1 VEHLDGYRL
10 ALTDWLACAHAGRR
24 QPAARA
30 AIAVGDSTTERI
42 VAAAAAGH
50 VLDFDDT
57 YLPGLAHL
65 SAATAPVAVVVGGEI
80 GATVGQVLHAY
91 AAGFEAMG
99 AVAAASHPAL
109 YHRGWHPTAV
119 CGAVGAAVTAAHL
132 LDLDAEATA
141 TATNLA
147 VLGAGGFRAAFGSDG
162 KSLQVGLAAASGALA
177 ASLARAGAEVPAR
190 TLTGADGFEAV
201 FGGRWAA
208 PDPERPAISE
218 NWLKR
223 YPCCLQTHGA
233 IEAAVDARSRG
244 ASAAGRGCITVH
256 PISPAAATHG
266 PDVTTGLEAKFSIPY
281 CTALAVVRGHPG
293 LGDLERVDPQVRRL
307 AQDVEVRTDATLLE
321 SEARLVWTQPDGS
334 TIETSTTAA
343 VGSPE
348 RPMDDQQL
356 EAKLRDL
363 DATALVGQVADLEGP
378 AAALAEVL
386 R

>member
-1 VEHLDGYRL
+1 MEHLERYRI
-10 ALTDWLACAHAGRR
+10 AFTDWLACAHAGRH

-30 AIAVGDSTTERI
+30 AIAAGDGTTDRI

-65 SAATAPVAVVVGGEI
+65 SAATAPVAVVLGGAV

-132 LDLDAEATA
+132 LELGPETTA

-177 ASLARAGAEVPAR
+177 ASLARAGAAVPAR
-190 TLTGADGFEAV
+190 TRTGADGFEEV
-201 FGGRWAA
+201 FGGRWAD
-208 PDPERPAISE
+208 PDPQRPAIVA

-244 ASAAGRGCITVH
+244 ASVDGRGRVTVH

-281 CTALAVVRGHPG
+281 CTALAIGRGHPG
-293 LGDLERVDPQVRRL
+293 LDDLAQVDPRIRRL
-307 AQDVEVRTDATLLE
+307 AQVIEVRTDASLLE

-343 VGSPE
+343 TGSPD

-356 EAKLRDL
+356 EAKLQGL
-363 DATALVGQVADLEGP
+363 GAAPLVDHVADLEGP
-378 AAALAEVL
+378 ASALAEVL